1 MSAYVILLTMNDDV
15 QILKEIEKAV
25 ELCEKEYTRSEI
37 FALLEIDS
45 DSHPEKDIEKQ
56 ICILKLEDIRSAAEA
71 DILIHHLTGHH
82 GLIREACAQKINEF
96 FKTQEF
102 SQFFQ
107 NKKTYDILTKA
118 VNDINPNICRLIV
131 EILPQVQD
139 KEYFLTKLYE
149 RLGVIFEELEKLKR
163 SNWYTKKLFN
173 LYWGLEALNSLCP
186 PCDEQLHYIIEQ
198 CLKIREYTIREK
210 TAMLL
215 CSLDET
221 VDFVQ
226 KARQELSKDTNYYV
240 LRYAKQWT

>member
-56 ICILKLEDIRSAAEA
+56 ICILKLAAIRSAAEA

-96 FKTQEF
+96 FKTKEF

-186 PCDEQLHYIIEQ
+186 PCDDQLHYIIEQ
-198 CLKIREYTIREK
+198 CLKIKEYTIREK

-221 VDFVQ
+221 VDFVK